1 LILDDL
7 RRQRRLALQEVAR
20 LRRELA
26 GALRALHM
34 TDKAVAAIRAA

>member
-1 LILDDL
+1 MCFVST
-7 RRQRRLALQEVAR
+7 R
-20 LRRELA
+20 RRELA